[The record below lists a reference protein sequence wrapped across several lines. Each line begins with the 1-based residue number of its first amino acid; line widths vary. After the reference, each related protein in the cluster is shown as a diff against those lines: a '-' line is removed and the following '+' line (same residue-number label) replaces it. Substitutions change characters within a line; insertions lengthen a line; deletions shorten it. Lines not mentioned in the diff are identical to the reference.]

1 MKVIKV
7 LTVLLFQLAGLNS
20 FAQTN
25 ESTVLVK
32 DSRIDVLVKKQSEI
46 NKVAGL
52 KNLRG
57 EYKGYRI
64 MILNSK
70 DRELAYKTRSEIL
83 RYYPQYNVYLG
94 YQSPYYK
101 MKMGDFIK
109 KEDAEKVKKDLSTLL
124 KLNLYVVNDMVKI
137 TPAEEEKLLK
147 GEDN

>member
-7 LTVLLFQLAGLNS
+7 LTVLLFQLAGFSS

-32 DSRIDVLVKKQSEI
+32 DGRIDALVKKQGEI

-64 MILNSK
+64 MVLNSK